1 MTPGHSW
8 STLHEED
15 MMAIFLAR
23 GDFVALSYAHILLK
37 HPVSFYK
44 GVLNMRGCYCCGGF
58 LNKKVSLLPDYKM
71 FSNNFFSFFELLS
84 PFLRSFLN
92 FQIIPFLRCWARVC
106 IFLGRHFCTSIR
118 TSKGKELELSPRRR
132 SRMRL

>member
-8 STLHEED
+8 SALGGED
-15 MMAIFLAR
+15 MIPIFLAR

-37 HPVSFYK
+37 HPGSFYK

-71 FSNNFFSFFELLS
+71 FSNNFFLSFFFFFFSSKLLWIYKIAKKKQ
-84 PFLRSFLN
+84 LVNIYL
-92 FQIIPFLRCWARVC
+92 L
-106 IFLGRHFCTSIR
+106 LH
-118 TSKGKELELSPRRR
+118 L
-132 SRMRL
+132 